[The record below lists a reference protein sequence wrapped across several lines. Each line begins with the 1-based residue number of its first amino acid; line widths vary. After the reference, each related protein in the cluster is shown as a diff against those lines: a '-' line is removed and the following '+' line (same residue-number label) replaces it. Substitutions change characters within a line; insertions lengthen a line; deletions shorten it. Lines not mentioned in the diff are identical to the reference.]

1 MKAVEIR
8 AVQGARVGR
17 MAKLGK
23 GWTEG
28 MLLTHDK

>member
-1 MKAVEIR
+1 MKVIEIR
-8 AVQGARVGR
+8 EVQGARVGR
-17 MAKLGK
+17 MAKVGK